1 MFKLWRLGRSIPFKM
16 RAALTLPLWAFLVL
30 NMLLWWFDESRID
43 YLPLF
48 ITLSLAMMYEFVVL
62 PSFFLYFVFR
72 AKTPPKRFAKKGL
85 KVAVISL
92 CVPKKES
99 LYIIEKQLKAMV
111 EIEYPHDS
119 WILDEGGNKEVKK
132 LAVKYKVKYFTR
144 KGIRKYNQPDQP
156 FKKKTKAGNVN
167 AWLDH
172 VKRRKYEYFVQFDID
187 HLANTDYLNK
197 TLGYFRDENIAWVQS
212 PSIYRNRSSWIAR
225 GSSEQELVL
234 QGPLQMGFYGHGDA
248 PFIIGSHCVYRTSAI
263 NEIGGF
269 QPTRAEDHLDTVALA
284 SKGYKGVFLPKI
296 IAQGDGPESLK
307 TYLAQQFAWAY
318 SMFQVLI
325 GYSPKLLKTMPF
337 KQKFQFLFAQTW
349 YPLWSLSYLAL
360 FFTPIVALIIKE
372 DVAHVDLKGFVT
384 HFIPLFIGAFI
395 VWCAGRPL
403 MQPNDLRLSWRGVL
417 LHAIRWPVVL
427 QAIIYAG
434 FKVKRAY
441 MITPKG
447 RYAKNKPTV
456 KVYLPFLALGF
467 ISSLAILF
475 SNAVYG
481 KEASQGQMIFALM
494 NSLFMLSICVVDI
507 NLNLKQIGK
516 RLPTFDPSWL
526 KPIAATVSLALIIA
540 TTIISTS
547 SISNTVLALFDQNQ
561 IAQKENEI
569 PIDKMNRQQLIDE
582 LKKADIKEY
591 KKPQPTFGVYNDPS
605 VKPADIDSPHIVHIF
620 IDWRDSHYLAQQL
633 LENQQSDN
641 PILIT
646 LEPRG
651 DDNGTKLLSDIKAG
665 RYDERLDSIFEVIN
679 AYRKPVYIRFAHEAE
694 LKKLYPWSNQDP
706 SLYINAYR
714 HTIDY
719 SHSLGVKNT
728 KWVWAPAGNP
738 GAEAYYPGDKYVD
751 VIGTTILHDKYW
763 YGYSRPTF
771 YEIAQ
776 QRLWLMNFKKPVW
789 VVEFGA
795 GHTNPEF
802 QNYLINDALDSYKQL
817 GFGALIYLNM
827 VDANI
832 NGPNYTLTDTE
843 VLNIKIPSTKPTDK
857 KSEDSSKSK
866 QDTCDIKNIGQTP
879 PLFKNPYIYVPA
891 DKILCSE

>member
-1 MFKLWRLGRSIPFKM
+1 MFKLWRLGRSISFRW
-16 RAALTLPLWAFLVL
+16 RAALTLPIWAFCALH
-30 NMLLWWFDESRID
+30 MLFWWFDESRID

-48 ITLSLAMMYEFVVL
+48 ITLSLAMMYEFVIL

-72 AKTPPKRFAKKGL
+72 AKTPPKRIAKKGM

-111 EIEYPHDS
+111 EIDYPHDS
-119 WILDEGGNKEVKK
+119 WILDEGGSKEVKK
-132 LAVKYKVKYFTR
+132 LAEKYKVKYFTR
-144 KGIRKYNQPDQP
+144 KGIRKYNHPGHP

-172 VKRRKYEYFVQFDID
+172 VKRRKYEYFVQLDID
-187 HLANTDYLNK
+187 HLPNTDYLNK
-197 TLGYFRDENIAWVQS
+197 TLGYFRNENVAWVQA
-212 PSIYRNRSSWIAR
+212 PSIYRNLSAWIAR
-225 GSSEQELVL
+225 GSAEQELVL

-269 QPTRAEDHLDTVALA
+269 QPTRAEDHLDTVALV

-384 HFIPLFIGAFI
+384 HFIPLFIGAFL
-395 VWCAGRPL
+395 VWLAGRPL
-403 MQPNDLRLSWRGVL
+403 MQPPNLRLSWRGVL

-475 SNAVYG
+475 SNLIYD
-481 KEASQGQMIFALM
+481 KISSEGQVIFALM
-494 NSLFMLSICVVDI
+494 NALFMASICIVDIDI
-507 NLNLKQIGK
+507 NLRKLEK
-516 RLPTFDPSWL
+516 RLIKFSLEWL
-526 KPIAATVSLALIIA
+526 KPVTATMLLVIVIAVSVVSSS
-540 TTIISTS
+540 TIQGQVYAFFDKKINYSE
-547 SISNTVLALFDQNQ
+547 NVLADQMTREQ
-561 IAQKENEI
+561 IIREMERLDTAGPN
-569 PIDKMNRQQLIDE
+569 
-582 LKKADIKEY
+582 IKH
-591 KKPQPTFGVYNDPS
+591 TLGVYNDPA
-605 VKPADIDSPHIVHIF
+605 VEKPAFINGPHIDHIF
-620 IDWRDSHYLAQQL
+620 VDWRESHYLAQQL
-633 LENQQSDN
+633 LLNKQN
-641 PILIT
+641 KNTVLIT
-646 LEPRG
+646 VEPRG
-651 DDNGTKLLSDIKAG
+651 NKDGKDLLEGIETG
-665 RYDERLDSIFEVIN
+665 RYNDTLNSLFEVIS
-679 AYRKPVYIRFAHEAE
+679 AYERPVYIRFAHEAE
-694 LKKLYPWSNQDP
+694 LGQLYAWSNQDP
-706 SLYINAYR
+706 SLYIKAFRYAV
-714 HTIDY
+714 DY
-719 SHSLGVKNT
+719 SNSKDINNI

-751 VIGTTILHDKYW
+751 IVGTTILHDKYW
-763 YGYSRPTF
+763 YGLAQPTF
-771 YEIAQ
+771 YQIAQ
-776 QRLWLMNFKKPVW
+776 QRTWLFNFNKPVW

-795 GHTNPEF
+795 GHSNPKT
-802 QNYLINDALDSYKQL
+802 QDYIVKDALKTYREL
-817 GFGALIYLNM
+817 GFDALIYLNM

-832 NGPNYTLTDTE
+832 KGPDYRLNDFKILNFYTPNKKSSQGIDE
-843 VLNIKIPSTKPTDK
+843 DNKKDDENILCKTPVFVRSLPVNTDK
-857 KSEDSSKSK
+857 SNND
-866 QDTCDIKNIGQTP
+866 
-879 PLFKNPYIYVPA
+879 F
-891 DKILCSE
+891 LCVEEPK